1 MPLKRN
7 EIKRIESRA
16 SRLAKLERKGYTC
29 SDAGSELRIARTS
42 DAGLF
47 LAEECKYG
55 KTSKKLKSMLERM
68 RPVKSKKVESKKVES
83 KKVKSKK
90 VKSSGKQR
98 KRR

>member
-7 EIKRIESRA
+7 EIRTLERRA
-16 SRLAKLERKGYTC
+16 ERLARMERRGYTC
-29 SDAGSELRIARTS
+29 SDAGSDLRISRTS

-55 KTSKKLKSMLERM
+55 KTSKKLRSVLERM
-68 RPVKSKKVESKKVES
+68 KPVKSKKL
-83 KKVKSKK
+83 KVKSKK
-90 VKSSGKQR
+90 VKSSGKRR

>member
-7 EIKRIESRA
+7 EIRTLERRTE
-16 SRLAKLERKGYTC
+16 RLARMERRGYTC
-29 SDAGSELRIARTS
+29 SDAGSELRVARTS

-55 KTSKKLKSMLERM
+55 KTSKKLKSILERM
-68 RPVKSKKVESKKVES
+68 RRDKSR
-83 KKVKSKK
+83 KVKSGK
-90 VKSSGKQR
+90 VKSSGRRR